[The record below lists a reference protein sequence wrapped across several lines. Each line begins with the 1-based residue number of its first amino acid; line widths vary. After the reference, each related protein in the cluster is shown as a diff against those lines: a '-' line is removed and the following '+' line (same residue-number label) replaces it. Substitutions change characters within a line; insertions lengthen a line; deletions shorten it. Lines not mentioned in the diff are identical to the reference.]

1 MDVIEL
7 LNDLTGGQLLLW
19 KVLLTSVTF
28 ACAGLQ
34 VLLAARF
41 YEASTVPP
49 ISAGTAART
58 HRLNGKLTVTLAVV
72 VGLSCLI
79 GPAGPTSPT
88 RVLLHSVFGS
98 LVFALLAAK
107 YTALKLRPAW
117 GRYLPW
123 IGSGLFLTFAA
134 IWGPRS
140 PGPTPG
146 SGPTPPPTGA
156 APSTPGRSPPGPAAR
171 SP

>member
-1 MDVIEL
+1 VDLIEL

-19 KVLLTSVTF
+19 KVLLTSVIF

-41 YEASTVPP
+41 FQAITVPP
-49 ISAGTAART
+49 ISTGAAART

-72 VGLSCLI
+72 VGLSCLV
-79 GPAGPTSPT
+79 GPAGPSSPI

-98 LVFALLAAK
+98 LVFALLALK
-107 YTALKLRPAW
+107 YTVLKLWPPG

-123 IGSGLFLTFAA
+123 IGGSLFLTFAA
-134 IWGPRS
+134 IWA
-140 PGPTPG
+140 T
-146 SGPTPPPTGA
+146 TVADYVT
-156 APSTPGRSPPGPAAR
+156 AR
-171 SP
+171 

>member
-1 MDVIEL
+1 MDVIDL

-19 KVLLTSVTF
+19 KVLLTSVIF

-41 YEASTVPP
+41 YEAATVPP
-49 ISAGTAART
+49 ISTGTAART

-72 VGLSCLI
+72 VGLSCLV

-98 LVFALLAAK
+98 LVFGLLAAK
-107 YTALKLRPAW
+107 YTALKLRPSW

-134 IWGPRS
+134 IWATS
-140 PGPTPG
+140 VADYVT
-146 SGPTPPPTGA
+146 
-156 APSTPGRSPPGPAAR
+156 AR
-171 SP
+171 

>member
-1 MDVIEL
+1 VDVIKL

-19 KVLLTSVTF
+19 KVLVTSVIF

-49 ISAGTAART
+49 ISTGTAART

-72 VGLSCLI
+72 VGLSCLV

-123 IGSGLFLTFAA
+123 IGSGLFLTLAA
-134 IWGPRS
+134 IWATS
-140 PGPTPG
+140 VADYVT
-146 SGPTPPPTGA
+146 
-156 APSTPGRSPPGPAAR
+156 AR
-171 SP
+171 

>member
-19 KVLLTSVTF
+19 KVLLTSVIF

-41 YEASTVPP
+41 YEAATVPP
-49 ISAGTAART
+49 ISTGTAART
-58 HRLNGKLTVTLAVV
+58 HRLNGKVIVTLAVV
-72 VGLSCLI
+72 VGLSCLV

-98 LVFALLAAK
+98 LVFGLLAAK
-107 YTALKLRPAW
+107 YTALKLRPSW

-134 IWGPRS
+134 IWATS
-140 PGPTPG
+140 VADYVT
-146 SGPTPPPTGA
+146 
-156 APSTPGRSPPGPAAR
+156 AR
-171 SP
+171 

>member
-1 MDVIEL
+1 VDVIEL
-7 LNDLTGGQLLLW
+7 FNDLTGGQMLLW
-19 KVLLTSVTF
+19 KVLLTSVIF

-41 YEASTVPP
+41 YEAATVPP
-49 ISAGTAART
+49 IATGTAART

-72 VGLSCLI
+72 VALSCLV

-98 LVFALLAAK
+98 LVFGLLAAK
-107 YTALKLRPAW
+107 YTALKLRPSW

-134 IWGPRS
+134 IWATS
-140 PGPTPG
+140 VADYVT
-146 SGPTPPPTGA
+146 
-156 APSTPGRSPPGPAAR
+156 AR
-171 SP
+171 

>member
-1 MDVIEL
+1 VDVIEL

-19 KVLLTSVTF
+19 KVLLTSVIF
-28 ACAGLQ
+28 ACAGFQ

-49 ISAGTAART
+49 ISTATAART

-72 VGLSCLI
+72 VALSCLI
-79 GPAGPTSPT
+79 GPAGPTSPI

-98 LVFALLAAK
+98 LVFALLAVK

-134 IWGPRS
+134 IWATS
-140 PGPTPG
+140 VADYVT
-146 SGPTPPPTGA
+146 
-156 APSTPGRSPPGPAAR
+156 AR
-171 SP
+171 

>member
-19 KVLLTSVTF
+19 KVLLTSVIF

-41 YEASTVPP
+41 YEAARCRPSPP
-49 ISAGTAART
+49 GRPPRT

-72 VGLSCLI
+72 VALSCLV

-98 LVFALLAAK
+98 LVFGLLAAK

-134 IWGPRS
+134 IWATS
-140 PGPTPG
+140 VADYVT
-146 SGPTPPPTGA
+146 
-156 APSTPGRSPPGPAAR
+156 AR
-171 SP
+171 

>member
-1 MDVIEL
+1 MDIIKS
-7 LNDLTGGQLLLW
+7 LNDLLGGQLLLW
-19 KVLLTSVTF
+19 KVILTSLVF

-49 ISAGTAART
+49 ISTGVAART

-72 VGLSCLI
+72 VGVTCLV

-88 RVLLHSVFGS
+88 RVLLHSIFGT
-98 LVFALLAAK
+98 LVFVLLA
-107 YTALKLRPAW
+107 LKFAVLKRLWRA
-117 GRYLPW
+117 GDRYLPW

-134 IWGPRS
+134 IWATSVAGYII
-140 PGPTPG
+140 
-146 SGPTPPPTGA
+146 
-156 APSTPGRSPPGPAAR
+156 AR
-171 SP
+171 

>member
-1 MDVIEL
+1 VDLIEF
-7 LNDLTGGQLLLW
+7 LNDLTSGQLLLW
-19 KVLLTSVTF
+19 KVILTSLVF

-49 ISAGTAART
+49 ISTGVAART

-72 VGLSCLI
+72 VAVTCLV

-88 RVLLHSVFGS
+88 RVLLHSTFGS
-98 LVFALLAAK
+98 LAFALLALK
-107 YTALKLRPAW
+107 YTVLKLW
-117 GRYLPW
+117 SLGGRFLPW

-134 IWGPRS
+134 IWA
-140 PGPTPG
+140 T
-146 SGPTPPPTGA
+146 TVADYVT
-156 APSTPGRSPPGPAAR
+156 AR
-171 SP
+171 

>member
-19 KVLLTSVTF
+19 KALLTSVIF
-28 ACAGLQ
+28 ACAGFQ

-49 ISAGTAART
+49 ISTGAAART
-58 HRLNGKLTVTLAVV
+58 HRLNGKLTVTLAVL
-72 VGLSCLI
+72 VGLSCLV

-98 LVFALLAAK
+98 LVFGLLAAK
-107 YTALKLRPAW
+107 YTTLKLRPSW

-134 IWGPRS
+134 IWATS
-140 PGPTPG
+140 VADYVT
-146 SGPTPPPTGA
+146 
-156 APSTPGRSPPGPAAR
+156 AR
-171 SP
+171 

>member
-1 MDVIEL
+1 VDVIEL

-19 KVLLTSVTF
+19 KVLLTSVIF

-41 YEASTVPP
+41 YEAATVPP
-49 ISAGTAART
+49 ISTGTAART

-72 VGLSCLI
+72 VGLSCLA

-107 YTALKLRPAW
+107 YTVLKLWPAG
-117 GRYLPW
+117 GRYLPY
-123 IGSGLFLTFAA
+123 IGSSLFLTFAA
-134 IWGPRS
+134 IWA
-140 PGPTPG
+140 T
-146 SGPTPPPTGA
+146 TVADYVT
-156 APSTPGRSPPGPAAR
+156 AR
-171 SP
+171 

>member
-19 KVLLTSVTF
+19 KVLLTSVIF

-41 YEASTVPP
+41 YEAATVPP
-49 ISAGTAART
+49 ISTGTAART
-58 HRLNGKLTVTLAVV
+58 HRLNGKVTVTLAVV
-72 VGLSCLI
+72 VALSCLV

-98 LVFALLAAK
+98 LVFGLLAAK
-107 YTALKLRPAW
+107 YTALKLRPSW

-134 IWGPRS
+134 IWA
-140 PGPTPG
+140 T
-146 SGPTPPPTGA
+146 TVADYVT
-156 APSTPGRSPPGPAAR
+156 AR
-171 SP
+171 

>member
-1 MDVIEL
+1 VVDIVEL

-19 KVLLTSVTF
+19 KVLLTSVIF

-34 VLLAARF
+34 VMLAARF

-49 ISAGTAART
+49 ISTGAASRT
-58 HRLNGKLTVTLAVV
+58 HRLNGKLT
-72 VGLSCLI
+72 
-79 GPAGPTSPT
+79 T
-88 RVLLHSVFGS
+88 RVLLHSIFGS

-134 IWGPRS
+134 IWA
-140 PGPTPG
+140 T
-146 SGPTPPPTGA
+146 TVADYVT
-156 APSTPGRSPPGPAAR
+156 AR
-171 SP
+171 

>member
-19 KVLLTSVTF
+19 KVLLTSVIF

-41 YEASTVPP
+41 YEAATVPP
-49 ISAGTAART
+49 ISTGTAART

-72 VGLSCLI
+72 VGLSCLV

-98 LVFALLAAK
+98 LVFGLLAAK
-107 YTALKLRPAW
+107 YTALKLRPSW

-134 IWGPRS
+134 IWA
-140 PGPTPG
+140 T
-146 SGPTPPPTGA
+146 TVADYVT
-156 APSTPGRSPPGPAAR
+156 AR
-171 SP
+171 

>member
-1 MDVIEL
+1 VDVIEL

-19 KVLLTSVTF
+19 KVLLTSVIF

-41 YEASTVPP
+41 FEAATVPP
-49 ISAGTAART
+49 ISTRTAART

-72 VGLSCLI
+72 VGLSCLV

-98 LVFALLAAK
+98 LVFGLLAAK
-107 YTALKLRPAW
+107 YTALKLRPSW

-134 IWGPRS
+134 IWA
-140 PGPTPG
+140 T
-146 SGPTPPPTGA
+146 TVADYVT
-156 APSTPGRSPPGPAAR
+156 AR
-171 SP
+171 